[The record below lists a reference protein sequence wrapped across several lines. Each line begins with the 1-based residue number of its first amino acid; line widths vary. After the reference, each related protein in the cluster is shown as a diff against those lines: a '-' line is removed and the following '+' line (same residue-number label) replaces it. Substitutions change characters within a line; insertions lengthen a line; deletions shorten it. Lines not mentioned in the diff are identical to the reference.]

1 MAGILDYLDWRGD
14 IPFSTDPFNEVD
26 GLILSQ
32 FGYIDLSPVVSGIFS
47 EQITMQDAAA
57 AYPVDDPDSKD
68 MQLLRKMGTSRR
80 FGNMRLTGFI
90 NRLDTEQVMQFSAV
104 TCILDDG
111 TLFIVYRGTD
121 TSIVGWKE
129 DFTMS
134 YKLHTPGQL
143 LAVEYLNAHFGGIR
157 APLRIGGHSKGGNFA
172 MYAAM
177 FASPDIRSRIL
188 RIHAYDSP
196 GFQDEIAD
204 SPEYRRTLHRVD
216 SFIPESSL
224 FGLLLTGH
232 IEHTIIKS
240 TAAGGIAQHDPYT
253 WELMRNAFLRAPTL
267 SRSGMAV
274 NRITHK
280 WLSEMDNAQREAF
293 VNTLFDILSAP
304 DADTFGELIANKKSA
319 YNAIRKALSELSG
332 EQAALMKNVLG
343 TLARSGT
350 EVLFSETPLH
360 RLVDHRMS
368 KTADNQTT
376 NSPIGR

>member
-32 FGYIDLSPVVSGIFS
+32 FGYIDLSPVVSGDFS
-47 EQITMQDAAA
+47 EQITMSDAAS
-57 AYPVDDPDSKD
+57 AYPVTDPDSHD
-68 MQLLRKMGTSRR
+68 MQLLRKMGESRR
-80 FGNMRLTGFI
+80 FGKMRLTGYTDQ
-90 NRLDTEQVMQFSAV
+90 LDTESVMQFSAV

-121 TSIVGWKE
+121 TSLVGWKE

-143 LAVEYLNAHFGGIR
+143 LAVQYLDAHFSDITS
-157 APLRIGGHSKGGNFA
+157 PLRLGGHSKGGNLA

-177 FASPDIRSRIL
+177 FACPAVRRQIMRIY
-188 RIHAYDSP
+188 AYDSP
-196 GFQDEIAD
+196 GFQDEVAD
-204 SPEYRRTLHRVD
+204 SPAYRRTLHRVA

-224 FGLLLTGH
+224 FGLLLTGYV
-232 IEHTIIKS
+232 EHTIIKS

-253 WELMRNAFLRAPTL
+253 WELQRNAFLRASTL

-274 NRITHK
+274 NRTMQK
-280 WLSEMDNAQREAF
+280 WLSEMDNTQREAF
-293 VNTLFDILSAP
+293 VNTLFDILAAP
-304 DADTFGELIANKKSA
+304 DAATFGELIANKRTTV
-319 YNAIRKALSELSG
+319 NAIRKALSELSG
-332 EQAALMKNVLG
+332 EQAALMKTVLG

-350 EVLFSETPLH
+350 EVLFSETPLR
-360 RLVDHRMS
+360 RLVDHQMHKEPEAS
-368 KTADNQTT
+368 DN
-376 NSPIGR
+376 